1 MDDFII
7 QGSEPIIKVDSLG
20 IGINTIGDLQ
30 RLTLSDNEYLV
41 VGDRMGTAN
50 YNSNQYDTKWNMYVN
65 NEGVSINTSRNIN
78 SNYRDPNTSL
88 YVNRNIQ
95 CDGLIKAHGI
105 QFSNISISGDISSNT
120 VIDLIKS
127 MNTLSQS
134 QPFKPGIVTYFNNLY
149 DIQYPVNNLYT
160 PDYITLGGLV
170 DTAYNQHPLNI
181 NSTPNNDF
189 NNIHLAL
196 RNDTYNTTTQE
207 LSKFSIGIIGGS
219 NISPAVI
226 STTKGMPL
234 EFHVNKSSDEINSLY
249 NRNAIPSYLNDS
261 QYAAMT
267 IDNNGNVCIGKN
279 VADFISYE
287 KNVLNS
293 GVTTK
298 IIVNKQTRLDV
309 RGTAKFDDIVVYDN
323 YGNDYKH
330 MDSIYIRTDGV
341 GIIRPSQITAGTF
354 YGSNYIFNNI
364 FVNNEIKSKYI
375 TVSDRLDV
383 SSINANN
390 IEVNNNATFR
400 GNVDFINTDTLS
412 MNKLNITNDL
422 LIGGIRI
429 NPININDETL
439 GYTTLS
445 STGNGNGSYICS

>member
-1 MDDFII
+1 
-7 QGSEPIIKVDSLG
+7 
-20 IGINTIGDLQ
+20 
-30 RLTLSDNEYLV
+30 
-41 VGDRMGTAN
+41 
-50 YNSNQYDTKWNMYVN
+50 
-65 NEGVSINTSRNIN
+65 
-78 SNYRDPNTSL
+78 
-88 YVNRNIQ
+88 
-95 CDGLIKAHGI
+95 
-105 QFSNISISGDISSNT
+105 
-120 VIDLIKS
+120 

-134 QPFKPGIVTYFNNLY
+134 QPFKAGIVTYFDNLY

-160 PDYITLGGLV
+160 PNYITLGGLV

-196 RNDTYNTTTQE
+196 RNDTYNTATQE

-234 EFHVNKSSDEINSLY
+234 EFHVNKSSEEINSLY

-279 VADFISYE
+279 VADFITYN
-287 KNVLNS
+287 KNILNN
-293 GVTTK
+293 GVVANVA
-298 IIVNKQTRLDV
+298 VNKQTRLDV
-309 RGTAKFDDIVVYDN
+309 RGTAKFDDIVIYDN
-323 YGNDYKH
+323 FANDYKH
-330 MDSIYIRTDGV
+330 MDSIYVRAESI
-341 GIIRPSQITAGTF
+341 GIIRPSQITAGIF
-354 YGSNYIFNNI
+354 YGSNYTFNEI
-364 FVNNEIKSKYI
+364 SVNNAINSKSMTI
-375 TVSDRLDV
+375 SDRLDV
-383 SSINANN
+383 SSVYANN
-390 IEVNNNATFR
+390 IDVNNKAIFR

-412 MNKLNITNDL
+412 INKLNITNDL

-429 NPININDETL
+429 NPINIDDETL

-445 STGNGNGSYICS
+445 STDNGNGSNYFFTYVHSNIANLDANRNISFPNKLSVGANTGEGFTGVVNVYKTTSSNNNFEVILQEKVNTDKYIAKIGHLSYLNFNDNSLIITK